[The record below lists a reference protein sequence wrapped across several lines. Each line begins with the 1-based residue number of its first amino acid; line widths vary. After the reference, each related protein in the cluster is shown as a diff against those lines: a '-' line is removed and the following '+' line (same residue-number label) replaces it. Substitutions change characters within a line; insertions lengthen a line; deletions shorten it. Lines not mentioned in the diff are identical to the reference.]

1 MRTGSTLSRST
12 QDEGTTKYN
21 SGSGGDD
28 DSAAGTARGREYVRH
43 GSGSS
48 GGHPFLRMG
57 LSSAFAPALEA
68 MGLREPSE
76 VQQRAIPLL
85 LGLSYG
91 SRRPAL
97 DAGFKS
103 RAAARDTAPGASAA
117 HDTASGASTTRSA
130 APVVGASVV
139 VAGETGGGKTLA
151 FLLPVMELLKREEAK
166 GALETRAARPRALV
180 LAPTRELAQQ
190 IYGVAKLLSH
200 HVKVRVELVTGG
212 SRNETVK
219 RALRGPVDL
228 LVSTPGQALAL
239 RDDRTSPAQLF
250 LGSVKHLVVDEA
262 DVVAGSHQG
271 FRPELEKL
279 MRPMRDRG
287 NLLNTVWVGAT
298 VVEARAQR
306 EAQRDKHSYGRDDNG
321 AAALRW
327 IKDAAKALGDRVE
340 IVRTPALGTL
350 PAGLALDVEVGSET
364 SMHPALLSAFRAG
377 IHARG
382 AARDRSRT
390 IVFCNSIPS
399 CRSTNH
405 LLEAEAPFDHGA
417 VMSVHGGMPPAL
429 RERQFRAFM
438 ADVPGHKVLVCTDIV
453 SRGLDF
459 VRDVDHVI
467 MFDLPGSVSD
477 FIHRVGRTARAGAQG
492 RVTLLSRGTR
502 HDERLINVLL
512 SAAPRA
518 GDGGRDLAN
527 REGDARSPAQRQ
539 IDFEASRYRTPVL
552 RHTTKHARLRGRGQA
567 ATAFLAPGGRI
578 PEQLRNPPS
587 DLQRAIF
594 NDTLR
599 ERARRR
605 SESSDT
611 AMTLTT
617 SDPEKDG

>member
-1 MRTGSTLSRST
+1 
-12 QDEGTTKYN
+12 
-21 SGSGGDD
+21 
-28 DSAAGTARGREYVRH
+28 
-43 GSGSS
+43 
-48 GGHPFLRMG
+48 MG

-68 MGLREPSE
+68 MGVREPSD
-76 VQQRAIPLL
+76 VQRRAIPVL
-85 LGLSYG
+85 LGLGYG
-91 SRRPAL
+91 SRRPDL
-97 DAGFKS
+97 DAGS
-103 RAAARDTAPGASAA
+103 NARAV
-117 HDTASGASTTRSA
+117 SGPPPAVA
-130 APVVGASVV
+130 GASVV
-139 VAGETGGGKTLA
+139 VAAETGGGKTLA
-151 FLLPVMELLKREEAK
+151 FLLPLMELMKREEVK
-166 GALETRAARPRALV
+166 SGAPETRAARPRALV

-200 HVKVRVELVTGG
+200 HVKLRVELVTGG
-212 SRNETVK
+212 SRDETVK

-239 RDDRTSPAQLF
+239 RDDRTSAAPLF

-279 MRPMRDRG
+279 MRPMHDRG
-287 NLLNTVWVGAT
+287 NLLNKVWVGAT
-298 VVEARAQR
+298 VLEARAQR
-306 EAQRDKHSYGRDDNG
+306 EAQRDKRSYGRDDNG

-327 IKDAAKALGDRVE
+327 IKDAARALGDRVE
-340 IVRTPALGTL
+340 IVRTPALGSL

-382 AARDRSRT
+382 PERDRSRT
-390 IVFCNSIPS
+390 IIFCNSIPS

-405 LLEAEAPFDHGA
+405 VLEAEAPFDHGA
-417 VMSVHGGMPPAL
+417 VMSMHGAMPPAL
-429 RERQFRAFM
+429 RDRQFRAFM

-512 SAAPRA
+512 AAAPRA
-518 GDGGRDLAN
+518 GDGDGDRDD
-527 REGDARSPAQRQ
+527 RDGDARSPAQRR

-552 RHTTKHARLRGRGQA
+552 RHTTKHARLRGRGRA
-567 ATAFLAPGGRI
+567 ATAFVTPGGRI
-578 PEQLRNPPS
+578 PEALRNPPS
-587 DLQRAIF
+587 ELQRAIF

-599 ERARRR
+599 EQAQRR
-605 SESSDT
+605 SGSSGKGT
-611 AMTLTT
+611 TT
-617 SDPEKDG
+617 SGTEPS